1 MPTVAQ
7 QAEIFAANRARGR
20 IALTVASAQGATR
33 RARVVEEGSL
43 RVRFPGPRSSD
54 LTAVLV
60 NTAGGIAGGD
70 RFDLDVEVGAD
81 ARLVVTGAAAEK
93 IYRSSGA
100 EAAMDLRLKVGAN
113 GMLCWLPQETIL
125 FDQARLRRTIDVD
138 LEPDATLILAEAL
151 VFGRAAMR
159 ESVRTGRVLDRWR
172 VRIGGTLRL
181 AETLRLDG
189 AIADQLAEP
198 AVAAGGAAIASML
211 IVPAD
216 DGKAAALEA
225 LRPCFRGEVA
235 ASAWNGL
242 ALARF
247 VAKDG
252 EALRRDLTAV
262 LTELAVPLPPLWL
275 A

>member
-1 MPTVAQ
+1 MPIVAQ

-20 IALTVASAQGATR
+20 IALTVASAEGATR

-43 RVRFPGPRSSD
+43 RVRFPGPRSRD
-54 LTAVLV
+54 LTALLV

-70 RFDLDVEVGAD
+70 RFDLDVEVGAQ

-93 IYRSSGA
+93 IYRSLGP
-100 EAAMDLRLKVGAN
+100 EAVIDVRLKVGTD
-113 GMLCWLPQETIL
+113 GLLCWLPQETIL
-125 FDQARLRRTIDVD
+125 FDQARLRRTIDID
-138 LEPDATLILAEAL
+138 LSSEATLILAEAL

-189 AIADQLAEP
+189 AIADRLAEP

-211 IVPAD
+211 LVPAD
-216 DGKAAALEA
+216 DEKVAALEA
-225 LRPCFRGEVA
+225 LRPRFRGEVA

-252 EALRRDLTAV
+252 WALRHDLVAA
-262 LTELAVPLPPLWL
+262 LTGLGVPLPPLWL

>member
-1 MPTVAQ
+1 MPIVAQ
-7 QAEIFAANRARGR
+7 QSEIFAANRARGR
-20 IALTVASAQGATR
+20 IALSVASAQGVTR
-33 RARVVEEGSL
+33 RSRVVEEGSL
-43 RVRFPGPRSSD
+43 RVRFPGPRSPD
-54 LTAVLV
+54 LSAMLV

-70 RFDLDVEVGAD
+70 HFDLDVEVGAK

-93 IYRSSGA
+93 IYRSLGP
-100 EAAMDLRLKVGAN
+100 EAAIDLRLRVGAN

-138 LEPDATLILAEAL
+138 LSPDATLILVEAL

-172 VRIGGTLRL
+172 VRIAGTLRL
-181 AETLRLDG
+181 AETLQLDG
-189 AIADQLAEP
+189 GIAERLAEP
-198 AVAAGGAAIASML
+198 AVAAGGAAIASMV

-216 DGKAAALEA
+216 DEKVAALEA
-225 LRPCFRGEVA
+225 LRPRFRGEVA

-252 EALRRDLTAV
+252 RALRHDLTGV